1 MKRIQTILDAIA
13 RGEEFCIYECPDGY
27 QYLLEVIEKC
37 TEYNQL
43 NPLTQGEEQIKLLK
57 GLFKKTGDFLMVTPP
72 FHCTVGGTIEV
83 GENFECSYNVTMQDL
98 GGIKI
103 GDNVMIGPDVSIN
116 TSGHALEWERRIEG
130 WSYANPI
137 TIGDNVF
144 IGAGS
149 VLCAGVKKGLHIG
162 NNVTIGA
169 GSVVTKDIPD
179 NVLAAGN
186 PCRVIRK
193 LGGE

>member
-13 RGEEFCIYECPDGY
+13 RGEEFCIYECPEGY
-27 QYLLEVIEKC
+27 QYRLEVIEKC

-43 NPLTQGEEQIKLLK
+43 NPLTQGEEQI
-57 GLFKKTGDFLMVTPP
+57 TPP